1 MLVLLNNIT
10 GVWKLD
16 WRIDTA
22 ELTQIPVISDNQLTF
37 IQVYIYI
44 HPGIYI
50 FIQVYIYLGLH
61 PSRYTFIQVY
71 IHPGIHPSWYT
82 FIHLYFL
89 LSVHSSRHAH
99 SSKYTELPTKD
110 ETVKTTW
117 NSELYGNLKVKKM
130 FCLKFI
136 LIIAF

>member
-1 MLVLLNNIT
+1 MLVLLNNMT

-71 IHPGIHPSWYT
+71 ILPGIHLSTYIFFFLSIHPGMHIHPSIQSYQ
-82 FIHLYFL
+82 
-89 LSVHSSRHAH
+89 
-99 SSKYTELPTKD
+99 TKD
-110 ETVKTTW
+110 ETVNTT
-117 NSELYGNLKVKKM
+117 
-130 FCLKFI
+130 
-136 LIIAF
+136 

>member
-37 IQVYIYI
+37 IQVYKYI
-44 HPGIYI
+44 HPGIY
-50 FIQVYIYLGLH
+50 FH
-61 PSRYTFIQVY
+61 PGIHLSRFTPFQVY
-71 IHPGIHPSWYT
+71 IHPGIHSSWYT
-82 FIHLYFL
+82 SFLVYIHPPIFSSFCPFIQACTFIQVYR
-89 LSVHSSRHAH
+89 VTNKRWDC
-99 SSKYTELPTKD
+99 KYDLKLWT
-110 ETVKTTW
+110 
-117 NSELYGNLKVKKM
+117 NGNLKVKIM

-136 LIIAF
+136 LFIAF